1 VSTSFTIGAGSLDWI
16 GDRRRRLV
24 AGEALLAGVD
34 PATDCWQRENAGP
47 ADLARL
53 VRDPGRM
60 VVLIDGGDAAVPLD
74 RLAGLDESSEAWLA
88 FLLAPRAA
96 PHDGTRNDG
105 AVGSL
110 ACSPAVYR
118 SAAPRLADGTAL
130 AYRLAA
136 AALGQ
141 RGLAVYALDG
151 QPPVAPDRDAGAPL
165 TWLIPHRG
173 DPALL
178 DTCLRHVRAEAA
190 ADDQVWVCLDE
201 APSAAHTHLV
211 QAHPGLH
218 FWRVAPAGLG
228 PYVARHILDGGAT
241 TELLVFQ
248 DSDDLPIPGRRDAL
262 VGMLRRTA
270 ADMVGSHELRLDEVR
285 GVVTAVRFPL
295 DVNAALTEA
304 VSHPLF
310 HPTSI
315 VRVDALRRAGGFST
329 ARRFGADLQFLLRA
343 SFTMRIRNCDAF
355 LYLRRRRPGS
365 LTTSPGTG
373 LGTPDRVAQAQRWRE
388 DFARV
393 VGGTLALRE
402 SSLMAEHHAELAR
415 VRFDY
420 LGAGPPPTRRPPPD

>member
-1 VSTSFTIGAGSLDWI
+1 MSLTIGAGSLDWVD
-16 GDRRRRLV
+16 DRRRRL
-24 AGEALLAGVD
+24 ATGEALLAGVD
-34 PATDCWQRENAGP
+34 PTAGGWEQMDARP

-53 VRDPGRM
+53 ARAPGRM
-60 VVLIDGGDAAVPLD
+60 VVLIDGGDAAAVALD
-74 RLAGLDESSEAWLA
+74 HLNRLDQSSDAWLT
-88 FLLAPRAA
+88 FLPTPRPAPR
-96 PHDGTRNDG
+96 DGTRNDG
-105 AVGSL
+105 PVGSL
-110 ACSPAVYR
+110 ACSAEVYR
-118 SAAPRLADGTAL
+118 SAAPQLADGADL
-130 AYRLAA
+130 PYRLAA

-141 RGLAVYALDG
+141 RRLALHVLDG
-151 QPPVAPDRDAGAPL
+151 QPPAPPTGAAGGAPL

-201 APSAAHTHLV
+201 APAPAHAELV

-228 PYVARHILDGGAT
+228 PYVARHILGGAAP
-241 TELLVFQ
+241 TELLIFQ
-248 DSDDLPIPGRRDAL
+248 DSDDLPIGGRRAAL
-262 VGMLRRTA
+262 VGELRRTD

-285 GVVTAVRFPL
+285 GMVTALRFPR

-315 VRVDALRRAGGFST
+315 VRVSALRRAGGFST

-355 LYLRRRRPGS
+355 HYLRRRRPGS
-365 LTTSPGTG
+365 LTTSPDTG
-373 LGTPDRVAQAQRWRE
+373 MGTPERVARSQRWRA

-393 VGGTLALRE
+393 TGGTLALSA
-402 SSLMAEHHAELAR
+402 SSLAVEHRADLAR
-415 VRFDY
+415 IRFDY
-420 LGAGPPPTRRPPPD
+420 LGAGPPPIRLPPPE